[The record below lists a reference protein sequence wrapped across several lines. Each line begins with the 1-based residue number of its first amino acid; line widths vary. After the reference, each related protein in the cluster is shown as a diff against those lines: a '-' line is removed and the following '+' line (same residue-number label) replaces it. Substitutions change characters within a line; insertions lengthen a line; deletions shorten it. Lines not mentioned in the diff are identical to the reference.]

1 MFCKYYKKLGLFR
14 KEQSAFSTE
23 NSLSKVEIAI
33 AKNRS
38 HSSIIATTEKMEKL
52 DNPTFGFDFTSYDET
67 IKKVKNSNSFSK
79 NRYSCK
85 NYQGKLS

>member
-1 MFCKYYKKLGLFR
+1 MGLFR
-14 KEQSAFSTE
+14 KEQSAISTE

-33 AKNRS
+33 AKDGH
-38 HSSIIATTEKMEKL
+38 HSSITATTEKMEKL
-52 DNPTFGFDFTSYDET
+52 DNPTFGFDFTSCDET

-85 NYQGKLS
+85 IYQGKLS

>member
-1 MFCKYYKKLGLFR
+1 MGLFR
-14 KEQSAFSTE
+14 KEQSAISTE

-33 AKNRS
+33 AKYGH

-52 DNPTFGFDFTSYDET
+52 DNPTFGFDFTSCDET
-67 IKKVKNSNSFSK
+67 IKKVKNSSSFSK